1 MVVGQPTTAAKQEKN
16 KKKTRNILLI
26 SISIL
31 VALFFYGSRNFG
43 NDRQSFTEI
52 VSLAG
57 VGDVSTASI
66 KMEERKSFSNP
77 ILNFIYQRWKKKMYA
92 RFVSKEEVF
101 ENTSGNKIV
110 NDISNI
116 YREYWRVE
124 LMKPLPESRTDSML
138 YNNITDYLLSNKLT
152 RLSKDSLRKNIKDD
166 SVLKV
171 IIEKEGFKVDFK
183 FRNGFQEIFIWNKES
198 TKKYEVILPKDT
210 VKTTVVF
217 IEGYQINGYDEF
229 ATFGDSQVGG
239 WAIKES
245 STLYCNKSTYDLNS
259 EKFKVSYL
267 KHESLHFTDLNNY
280 PNLSST
286 DLEYRSKVIELM
298 YCTEGTIYDRI
309 SEFVSGA
316 NKSNRKNSHPYA
328 NYILIQNM
336 SKLIFNSDF
345 KSDINQWKKVSVDK
359 INKAASSLYESS
371 ENKLQKD
378 NSLNEII

>member
-1 MVVGQPTTAAKQEKN
+1 M
-16 KKKTRNILLI
+16 KKETRNILLI
-26 SISIL
+26 IISIL
-31 VALFFYGSRNFG
+31 VALFFYGSHNFS
-43 NDRQSFTEI
+43 NDRQSFREI

-57 VGDVSTASI
+57 VGDVSTAFI

-77 ILNFIYQRWKKKMYA
+77 IVNFIYHRWKKKMFA

-138 YNNITDYLLSNKLT
+138 YNNITDYVLSNKLT

-217 IEGYQINGYDEF
+217 IESYHINGYDEF

-245 STLYCNKSTYDLNS
+245 ATLYCNKGTYDLNS

-280 PNLSST
+280 PNLSAA

-298 YCTEGTIYDRI
+298 YCTEATIYDNI
-309 SEFVSGA
+309 GLFMSGA
-316 NKSNRKNSHPYA
+316 NKAERKNSHPYA
-328 NYILIQNM
+328 NYVLIENL
-336 SKLIFNSDF
+336 SKLLFNSKFNSDM
-345 KSDINQWKKVSVDK
+345 NQWKKISVEK
-359 INKAASSLYESS
+359 INNAAKSLYEMS
-371 ENKLQKD
+371 EDILQKD
-378 NSLNEII
+378 NNLTEII

>member
-1 MVVGQPTTAAKQEKN
+1 M

-31 VALFFYGSRNFG
+31 VALFFYGRHNFG
-43 NDRQSFTEI
+43 NDRQSFKEI

-57 VGDVSTASI
+57 VGDISAAFI
-66 KMEERKSFSNP
+66 KIEERKSFSNP
-77 ILNFIYQRWKKKMYA
+77 IVNFIYQRWKKKMYA

-124 LMKPLPESRTDSML
+124 LMKPFPESKTDSTL
-138 YNNITDYLLSNKLT
+138 YNNITDYVLSNKLT
-152 RLSKDSLRKNIKDD
+152 SLSKDSLRKKIKDD
-166 SVLKV
+166 SVLKE
-171 IIEKEGFKVDFK
+171 IIEKEVFKVDFK
-183 FRNGFQEIFIWNKES
+183 FRNGFQELFIWNKES

-217 IEGYQINGYDEF
+217 IESYHINGYDEF
-229 ATFGDSQVGG
+229 ATFGDYQVGG

-245 STLYCNKSTYDLNS
+245 ATLYCNKGTYDLNS
-259 EKFKVSYL
+259 EEFKVSYL

-280 PNLSST
+280 PNLSPA

-298 YCTEGTIYDRI
+298 YCTEATMYDNI
-309 SEFVSGA
+309 VLFMSGA
-316 NKSNRKNSHPYA
+316 NKADRNNSHPYA
-328 NYILIQNM
+328 NYILIQNL

-345 KSDINQWKKVSVDK
+345 NSDVKQWKKVPVDK
-359 INKAASSLYESS
+359 INKAAKSLYEMS
-371 ENKLQKD
+371 EDILLKD
-378 NSLNEII
+378 NNLTQII

>member
-1 MVVGQPTTAAKQEKN
+1 MKE
-16 KKKTRNILLI
+16 KTRTILLI

-31 VALFFYGSRNFG
+31 VALFFYGRHNFG
-43 NDRQSFTEI
+43 NDRQSFREI

-57 VGDVSTASI
+57 VGDISTAFI

-77 ILNFIYQRWKKKMYA
+77 IVNFIYQRWKKKMYA

-101 ENTSGNKIV
+101 ENTTGNKIV
-110 NDISNI
+110 HDISNI

-124 LMKPLPESRTDSML
+124 LMKPLPQSRTDSTL
-138 YNNITDYLLSNKLT
+138 YNNIADYILSNKLS

-166 SVLKV
+166 SVLKE

-183 FRNGFQEIFIWNKES
+183 FRNGFQEVFIWNKES
-198 TKKYEVILPKDT
+198 TKKYEIILPKDT
-210 VKTTVVF
+210 IKTTVVF
-217 IEGYQINGYDEF
+217 IESYHINGYDEF

-239 WAIKES
+239 WAVKES
-245 STLYCNKSTYDLNS
+245 ATLYCNKGTYDLNS
-259 EKFKVSYL
+259 EKFEVSYL
-267 KHESLHFTDLNNY
+267 KHESLHFTDLNKY
-280 PNLSST
+280 PNLSAT

-316 NKSNRKNSHPYA
+316 NKADRKNSHPYA
-328 NYILIQNM
+328 NFILIQNL

-345 KSDINQWKKVSVDK
+345 NSAINQWKKVSVDK

-371 ENKLQKD
+371 ENILRKD

>member
-1 MVVGQPTTAAKQEKN
+1 M

-26 SISIL
+26 CITIL
-31 VALFFYGSRNFG
+31 VAIFFYGRYNFG
-43 NDRQSFTEI
+43 DDRQSYREI

-57 VGDVSTASI
+57 VGDISTAFI

-77 ILNFIYQRWKKKMYA
+77 IVNFIYQRWKKKMDA
-92 RFVSKEEVF
+92 RFVSREEVF

-124 LMKPLPESRTDSML
+124 LMKPKPKSRTDSTL
-138 YNNITDYLLSNKLT
+138 YNNIADYLLSNKLT
-152 RLSKDSLRKNIKDD
+152 SLSKDSLRKNIKDD
-166 SVLKV
+166 SVLKE

-183 FRNGFQEIFIWNKES
+183 FRNGFQELFIWNKES
-198 TKKYEVILPKDT
+198 TKKYEVILPKVT
-210 VKTTVVF
+210 IKTTVVF
-217 IEGYQINGYDEF
+217 IESYHINGYDEF
-229 ATFGDSQVGG
+229 ATFGDSQVSG

-245 STLYCNKSTYDLNS
+245 AKLYCNKGTYDLNS
-259 EKFKVSYL
+259 ETFEVSYL

-280 PNLSST
+280 PNLSAA

-298 YCTEGTIYDRI
+298 YCTEETIYDRI
-309 SEFVSGA
+309 SEFVSGS
-316 NKSNRKNSHPYA
+316 NKASRDNSHPYA
-328 NYILIQNM
+328 NYILIQNL

-345 KSDINQWKKVSVDK
+345 NSDINQWKKVSVDK

-371 ENKLQKD
+371 ENILRKKYD
-378 NSLNEII
+378 SKEII

>member
-1 MVVGQPTTAAKQEKN
+1 M
-16 KKKTRNILLI
+16 KKKTRNIFFI
-26 SISIL
+26 SITIL
-31 VALFFYGSRNFG
+31 LALFFYGRHNFV
-43 NDRQSFTEI
+43 NDRQSYREI
-52 VSLAG
+52 VSSAA
-57 VGDVSTASI
+57 VGDISTAFI
-66 KMEERKSFSNP
+66 KMEEKKSFSNP
-77 ILNFIYQRWKKKMYA
+77 IVNFIYQRWKKKMYA

-101 ENTSGNKIV
+101 ENTSENKII

-124 LMKPLPESRTDSML
+124 LMKPLPESRTDSTL

-152 RLSKDSLRKNIKDD
+152 SLSKDSLRKNIKDD
-166 SVLKV
+166 SVLKK

-217 IEGYQINGYDEF
+217 IESYHINGYDEF

-245 STLYCNKSTYDLNS
+245 ATLYCNKGTYDLNS
-259 EKFKVSYL
+259 ENFEVSYL

-280 PNLSST
+280 PNLSSA

-309 SEFVSGA
+309 SEFVTGA
-316 NKSNRKNSHPYA
+316 NKADRKNSHPYA

-336 SKLIFNSDF
+336 SKLVFNSDF
-345 KSDINQWKKVSVDK
+345 NTDMNHWKKVSVEK
-359 INKAASSLYESS
+359 INKAASFLYESN
-371 ENKLQKD
+371 ENILQKD
-378 NSLNEII
+378 NSLHEII

>member
-1 MVVGQPTTAAKQEKN
+1 MRI

-26 SISIL
+26 TL
-31 VALFFYGSRNFG
+31 ALVVALFFYGKHNFNNDRRNF
-43 NDRQSFTEI
+43 REI

-57 VGDVSTASI
+57 VGDVSTAFA

-77 ILNFIYQRWKKKMYA
+77 IVNFISQRWKKKMYA

-124 LMKPLPESRTDSML
+124 LMKPLPESRTDSTL
-138 YNNITDYLLSNKLT
+138 YNNITDYVISNKLT

-166 SVLKV
+166 SVLKE

-217 IEGYQINGYDEF
+217 IESYHINGYDEF
-229 ATFGDSQVGG
+229 ATFGDYQVGG

-245 STLYCNKSTYDLNS
+245 ATLYCNKGTYDLNS
-259 EKFKVSYL
+259 EEFKVSYL
-267 KHESLHFTDLNNY
+267 KHESLHFTDLNEY
-280 PNLSST
+280 PNLSSA

-298 YCTEGTIYDRI
+298 YCTEETIYDNI
-309 SEFVSGA
+309 GLFMSGA
-316 NKSNRKNSHPYA
+316 NKADRNNSHPYA
-328 NYILIQNM
+328 NYIFIQNL

-345 KSDINQWKKVSVDK
+345 NSDINQWEKVPVDK

-371 ENKLQKD
+371 ENILQK
-378 NSLNEII
+378 NSSLNEII

>member
-1 MVVGQPTTAAKQEKN
+1 M

-26 SISIL
+26 CITIL
-31 VALFFYGSRNFG
+31 VALFFYGRHNFD
-43 NDRQSFTEI
+43 NDRQSYREI
-52 VSLAG
+52 ISLAG
-57 VGDVSTASI
+57 AGDVGTAFI

-77 ILNFIYQRWKKKMYA
+77 IVNFIYQRWKKKMDA
-92 RFVSKEEVF
+92 RFVTREEVF
-101 ENTSGNKIV
+101 ENTSGNKII

-116 YREYWRVE
+116 YREYWRGE
-124 LMKPLPESRTDSML
+124 LMKPKPESRTDSTL
-138 YNNITDYLLSNKLT
+138 YNNIADYLLSNKLT
-152 RLSKDSLRKNIKDD
+152 SLSKDSLRKNIKDD
-166 SVLKV
+166 SVLKE

-183 FRNGFQEIFIWNKES
+183 FRNGFQELFIWNKES

-217 IEGYQINGYDEF
+217 IESYHINGYDEF

-245 STLYCNKSTYDLNS
+245 AALYCNKGTYDLNS
-259 EKFKVSYL
+259 ETFEVSYL

-280 PNLSST
+280 PNLSAA

-298 YCTEGTIYDRI
+298 YCTEETIFDEIGRFI
-309 SEFVSGA
+309 NGA
-316 NKSNRKNSHPYA
+316 NKASRDNSHPYA
-328 NYILIQNM
+328 NYILIQNL

-345 KSDINQWKKVSVDK
+345 NSDINQWKKVSVDK

-371 ENKLQKD
+371 ENILRKKYDLK
-378 NSLNEII
+378 EII